1 MGLLTGK
8 TALITGAAR
17 GIGKAVAMKFAQEGA
32 NIAFTDLVLNDD
44 MAAGLEATRKEIE
57 ALGVK
62 CNAYAGNAADFAET
76 EAVVNKIKEDFGSI
90 DVLVNNAG
98 VVDSGIEAI
107 EKVSDATVDRLIDI
121 NAKGTI
127 YMAREA
133 SKIMIEKKSG
143 SVVNVAS
150 VAGYCGNGGA
160 AYVSSKAAVIGLT
173 KNMAMRCAS
182 VGVRCNAVCPGSVVT
197 PMITTMDRTKLDMD
211 MMGAMSKHA
220 DLTLPVCQPEEV
232 ANLLLFLSS
241 EDSKA
246 ITGQVIV
253 IDHGAD
259 L

>member
-1 MGLLTGK
+1 MNRLENK
-8 TALITGAAR
+8 VVIITGGNS
-17 GIGKAVAMKFAQEGA
+17 GIGACAAKMFAAEGAKVVISARRVEQLEAVAQE
-32 NIAFTDLVLNDD
+32 IR
-44 MAAGLEATRKEIE
+44 AAGGEVLAVPCDVSKPEQCANVVAKT
-57 ALGVK
+57 V
-62 CNAYAGNAADFAET
+62 ET
-76 EAVVNKIKEDFGSI
+76 FGTV

-241 EDSKA
+241 EESKA

>member
-1 MGLLTGK
+1 MNRLENK
-8 TALITGAAR
+8 VVIITGGNS
-17 GIGKAVAMKFAQEGA
+17 GIGACAAKMFAAEGAKVVISARRVEQLEAVAQE
-32 NIAFTDLVLNDD
+32 IR
-44 MAAGLEATRKEIE
+44 AAGGEVLAVPCDVSKPEQCANVVAKT
-57 ALGVK
+57 V
-62 CNAYAGNAADFAET
+62 ET
-76 EAVVNKIKEDFGSI
+76 FGTV

-220 DLTLPVCQPEEV
+220 DLTLPVCQSEEV

-241 EDSKA
+241 EESKA